1 VDTCGYIVL
10 APEHIPS
17 RLPPVDGSDEA
28 TLSPL
33 QDLEE
38 TITTQLEVLSP
49 TALDH
54 MLMANAASFLYTSSP
69 GPGNHSGGGQPTVM
83 CAMEAGR
90 KGRTETKKILR
101 RHTLSL
107 RSTEENFL

>member
-17 RLPPVDGSDEA
+17 KLPPVDGSDEA

-54 MLMANAASFLYTSSP
+54 MLMANATSFLYTSSP

-83 CAMEAGR
+83 CATEGGGR
-90 KGRTETKKILR
+90 GGQRQKK
-101 RHTLSL
+101 
-107 RSTEENFL
+107 NFVGAL